1 MREMKH
7 LNCFSSDHPRIDQF
21 TNLVFCIFIFMTI
34 ASLYFLYMNA
44 VGLFILCEG
53 FIVRHQLSQ
62 SVDGVVPFIQVFQI
76 SHYRSPSSYFYPH
89 TKFFSQ
95 FYIGFH
101 RKRLH
106 PPLLIVLFF
115 FPYLL

>member
-1 MREMKH
+1 MREMKR

-76 SHYRSPSSYFYPH
+76 SHYRSPSSYSNFYPH
-89 TKFFSQ
+89 TKFF
-95 FYIGFH
+95 
-101 RKRLH
+101 
-106 PPLLIVLFF
+106 
-115 FPYLL
+115 FPILYWFS